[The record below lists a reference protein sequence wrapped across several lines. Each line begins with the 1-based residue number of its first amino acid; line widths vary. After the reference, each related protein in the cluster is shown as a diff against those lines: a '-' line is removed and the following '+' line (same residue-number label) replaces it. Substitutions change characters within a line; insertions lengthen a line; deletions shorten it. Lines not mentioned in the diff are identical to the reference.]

1 MTNRKSCIQSVI
13 AATCIGCASA
23 VTAGNMEVNVG
34 DYLKPGMNDSQAVDA
49 ALYVSRNAESR
60 TLIFKGKT
68 FILTK
73 AIELPSNTTVI
84 IDNCTIKQADYTFD
98 NIFRGNNY
106 VIDPENP
113 FDYVLEVKPLKNIR
127 IIGKCN
133 AVIAGCDKNVTIYH
147 PFFKE
152 EQPGV
157 GDYFG
162 WRAHLLHFADLDGF
176 ELANFK
182 IEKSRNWTITFGMS
196 RNGHIHDI
204 ELNSNVKNGDGIDLL
219 HGCSHIL
226 VENITGF
233 TSDDTVAISGCQ
245 DALPDRTQKPQY
257 LYSGKP
263 WLKHLLTLDKSRR
276 NSHDIEVR
284 NIKTAGIYHAV
295 MLLCMGGAQIY
306 NIKISDITDTGK
318 RNCHLVDF
326 YTGYG
331 YGSGYNPGDIHDVE
345 ISNINGN
352 SDCRGNEVKAALTIQ
367 LPVKNVTV
375 SNITNKGNGKDC
387 IITHP
392 DGITV
397 KDVKP
402 EQIYNKLTK

>member
-1 MTNRKSCIQSVI
+1 MISKKSCILSMI
-13 AATCIGCASA
+13 AAICIGCANTAS
-23 VTAGNMEVNVG
+23 AGNMEVNVG
-34 DYLKPGMNDSQAVDA
+34 DCLKPGMNDSQAVDA
-49 ALYVSRNAESR
+49 ALFVSRKAESR

-73 AIELPSNTTVI
+73 AVELPSNTTVI
-84 IDNCTIKQADYTFD
+84 IDNCTITQADCTFD

-113 FDYVLEVKPLKNIR
+113 FDYVLDVRPLKNIR
-127 IIGKCN
+127 IIGRGN
-133 AVIAGCDKNVTIYH
+133 AVISGCDHNRKIYH

-152 EQPGV
+152 EQLAV
-157 GDYFG
+157 GDYYG
-162 WRAHLLHFADLDGF
+162 WRTHLLHFADLDGF
-176 ELANFK
+176 EIANIK
-182 IEKSRNWTITFGMS
+182 VEKSRGWAIVLGMS
-196 RNGHIHDI
+196 KNGYIHDI
-204 ELNSNVKNGDGIDLL
+204 EFDTHVKNGDGINLR
-219 HGCSHIL
+219 HGAAHIL

-233 TSDDTVAISGCQ
+233 TSDDTI
-245 DALPDRTQKPQY
+245 ALNGTPGKFPATRKPHN
-257 LYSGKP
+257 LYTGNP
-263 WLKHLLTLDKSRR
+263 WLKELLKRSDDSRNFHHIEIR
-276 NSHDIEVR
+276 NLKV
-284 NIKTAGIYHAV
+284 AGTYHAII
-295 MLLCMGGAQIY
+295 MLCTGGAKMHD
-306 NIKISDITDTGK
+306 IKISDITDTGK
-318 RNCHLVDF
+318 RNCHLVDL

-367 LPVKNVTV
+367 LPVKNVTD

-402 EQIYNKLTK
+402 EQIYNKLTE

>member
-1 MTNRKSCIQSVI
+1 MTNRKSYIQSVI

-73 AIELPSNTTVI
+73 AVELPSNTTVI

-127 IIGKCN
+127 IIGKGN
-133 AVIAGCDKNVTIYH
+133 AVISGCDKNVTIYH
-147 PFFKE
+147 PNLKE
-152 EQPGV
+152 EQVGV
-157 GDYFG
+157 GDYYG
-162 WRAHLLHFADLDGF
+162 WRTHLIHFANLENF
-176 ELANFK
+176 EIGNLK
-182 IEKSRNWTITFGMS
+182 IEKSRCWAVAFGMS
-196 RNGHIHDI
+196 TRGHIHDI
-204 ELNSNVKNGDGIDLL
+204 EFDTHVKNGDGLDLL
-219 HGCSHIL
+219 YGCSHIL

-233 TSDDTVAISGCQ
+233 TSDDTVAIGGCH
-245 DALPDRTQKPQY
+245 DSLPSKAPQY
-257 LYSGKP
+257 LYTCTP
-263 WLKHLLTLDKSRR
+263 WLKYQLTLDKKRR
-276 NSHDIEVR
+276 DSHDIEIR
-284 NIKTAGIYHAV
+284 NIRTGGIYHAII
-295 MLLCMGGAQIY
+295 MLCYGGAQMY

-318 RNCHLVDF
+318 RNCHLVDL

-345 ISNINGN
+345 ISNINGD

-375 SNITNKGNGKDC
+375 SNIINKGNGKDC